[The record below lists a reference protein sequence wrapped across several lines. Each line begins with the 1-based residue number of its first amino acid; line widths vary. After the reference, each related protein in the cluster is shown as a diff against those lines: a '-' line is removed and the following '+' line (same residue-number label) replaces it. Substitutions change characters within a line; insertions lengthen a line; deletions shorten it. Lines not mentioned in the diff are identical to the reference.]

1 MPFGP
6 FLSQQ
11 QKNEINNSMYKNN
24 KQVPSMMTPGQTYG
38 NASYSQQQKT
48 DAINQGI
55 SNFFGIGKKPTTV
68 VGPGGG
74 NGFGLGSNNTQNT
87 PGNSGNSGGYAGPG
101 GNPNGSGQ
109 GEAQQK
115 PGIGPYQG
123 HSVSTPTS
131 VTPTVP
137 TRDVQKPN
145 GAKGTQTSPGG
156 GMPVLSAATAAQF
169 LQNKGIGLGAFSSI
183 QLPGSPTN
191 PNSGGTIEAQ
201 PFSGQETSVTGNT
214 LGAFTSNGQSI
225 PQLDPQALPGNVQP
239 TMQAIGSTAAQYAP
253 LASGNG
259 APTRATQGSNAY
271 TEISP
276 TNPIY
281 AEAFGQDLADKQNK
295 GNTSRLNA
303 ALNDTAGMQSY
314 MSKFGSPEQD
324 MRRAADMAFLNTS
337 GSQEGLR
344 AKEAVLGQFHAGGQ
358 TYQLNDAGTEFLQG
372 DNGKPLSVSQ
382 FGKASSYRLGTS
394 TAEDYKNS
402 YKGKVKEI
410 MPTTPKQAEAPSAQ
424 NPVPVNKMP
433 TNTNFGPIIDDET
446 YARNTESLQGMKGV
460 GPIIN
465 GEAYGAFLE
474 GKREPLMRDPRK

>member
-1 MPFGP
+1 MAAEKFPGKGSKPGMYTMPTG
-6 FLSQQ
+6 
-11 QKNEINNSMYKNN
+11 EERYYA
-24 KQVPSMMTPGQTYG
+24 GG
-38 NASYSQQQKT
+38 NDFYRSA
-48 DAINQGI
+48 
-55 SNFFGIGKKPTTV
+55 
-68 VGPGGG
+68 PGGG
-74 NGFGLGSNNTQNT
+74 AQVFGELT
-87 PGNSGNSGGYAGPG
+87 
-101 GNPNGSGQ
+101 NGSGWRGMSQ
-109 GEAQQK
+109 FDGFNDGRSKGGVVAQNSNPFAPNFQAFYS
-115 PGIGPYQG
+115 PNDSPLRSVIGPNPEDPNK
-123 HSVSTPTS
+123 TPE
-131 VTPTVP
+131 VTAPTVP
-137 TRDVQKPN
+137 TRDVSKAN

-201 PFSGQETSVTGNT
+201 PFTGQETSVTTNT

-225 PQLDPQALPGNVQP
+225 PQLDPQAFPGDAQP
-239 TMQAIGSTAAQYAP
+239 TMQALGTTAAQYAP

-259 APTRATQGSNAY
+259 APTRATQGSNSY

-324 MRRAADMAFLNTS
+324 MRRAADMAFLNAGTA
-337 GSQEGLR
+337 QEGLR

-358 TYQLNDAGTEFLQG
+358 TYQLNSGGTELIQG
-372 DNGKPLSVSQ
+372 ENGKPLAMDP
-382 FGKASSYRLGTS
+382 KAASSYRLGTS

-410 MPTTPKQAEAPSAQ
+410 MPTTPKQAESPSAQ
-424 NPVPVNKMP
+424 NPAAVNEMP
-433 TNTNFGPIIDDET
+433 TNTNFGPIIDDEA
-446 YARNTESLQGMKGV
+446 YARNTESLKGMTGV
-460 GPIIN
+460 GPVIN

-474 GKREPLMRDPRK
+474 GNREPLMRDPRK

>member
-1 MPFGP
+1 MAAEKFPGKGSKPGMYTMPTGD
-6 FLSQQ
+6 
-11 QKNEINNSMYKNN
+11 ERYYA
-24 KQVPSMMTPGQTYG
+24 GG
-38 NASYSQQQKT
+38 NDFYRSA
-48 DAINQGI
+48 
-55 SNFFGIGKKPTTV
+55 
-68 VGPGGG
+68 PGGG
-74 NGFGLGSNNTQNT
+74 AQLFGELT
-87 PGNSGNSGGYAGPG
+87 
-101 GNPNGSGQ
+101 NGSGWRGMSQ
-109 GEAQQK
+109 FDGFNDGRSKGGVAAQNSNPFAPNFQTFYS
-115 PGIGPYQG
+115 PNDSPLRSVIGPNPEDPNK
-123 HSVSTPTS
+123 TPE
-131 VTPTVP
+131 VTAPVVP
-137 TRDVQKPN
+137 TRDVQKAN

-156 GMPVLSAATAAQF
+156 GMPTLTAATAAQF

-201 PFSGQETSVTGNT
+201 PFSGQETSVTANT
-214 LGAFTSNGQSI
+214 LGAFASNGQSI
-225 PQLDPQALPGNVQP
+225 PQLDPQAFPGDAQP
-239 TMQAIGSTAAQYAP
+239 TMQAIGTTAAQYAP

-324 MRRAADMAFLNTS
+324 MRRAADMAFLNAGTA
-337 GSQEGLR
+337 QEGLR

-358 TYQLNDAGTEFLQG
+358 TYQLNSGGTELIQG
-372 DNGKPLSVSQ
+372 ENGKPLAMDP
-382 FGKASSYRLGTS
+382 KAASSYRLGTS

-424 NPVPVNKMP
+424 NPAAVNEMP
-433 TNTNFGPIIDDET
+433 TNTNFGPIIDDEA
-446 YARNTESLQGMKGV
+446 YARNTESLKGMTGV
-460 GPIIN
+460 GPVIN

-474 GKREPLMRDPRK
+474 GNREPLMRDPRK

>member
-1 MPFGP
+1 MAQQPVGYFDYNGEQRYSDGKGGIFFNHSGP
-6 FLSQQ
+6 ALNTLGALDPRKWVNSYVD
-11 QKNEINNSMYKNN
+11 NNPL
-24 KQVPSMMTPGQTYG
+24 V
-38 NASYSQQQKT
+38 T
-48 DAINQGI
+48 DANGKSRVASPS
-55 SNFFGIGKKPTTV
+55 SNKPAQSKPAYSGSRKGAMMGVPNDPSYKTEELEA
-68 VGPGGG
+68 GQKAENFRAGA
-74 NGFGLGSNNTQNT
+74 GFT
-87 PGNSGNSGGYAGPG
+87 
-101 GNPNGSGQ
+101 GQ
-109 GEAQQK
+109 
-115 PGIGPYQG
+115 
-123 HSVSTPTS
+123 
-131 VTPTVP
+131 TPTVP
-137 TRDVQKPN
+137 TRDVAKAN

-169 LQNKGIGLGAFSSI
+169 LQNKGIGMGAFSSI

-225 PQLDPQALPGNVQP
+225 PQLDPQAFPGNAQP
-239 TMQAIGSTAAQYAP
+239 TMQAIGTTAAQYAP

-259 APTRATQGSNAY
+259 AQTRATQGSNAY

-324 MRRAADMAFLNTS
+324 MRRAADMAFLNAGTA
-337 GSQEGLR
+337 QEGLR

-358 TYQLNDAGTEFLQG
+358 TYQLNSGGTELIQG
-372 DNGKPLSVSQ
+372 ENGKPLAMDPNA
-382 FGKASSYRLGTS
+382 ASSYRLGTS

-402 YKGKVKEI
+402 YKGKVKEV

-424 NPVPVNKMP
+424 NPAAVNEMP
-433 TNTNFGPIIDDET
+433 TNTNFGPIIDDEA
-446 YARNTESLQGMKGV
+446 YARNTESLKGMTGV
-460 GPIIN
+460 GPVIN

-474 GKREPLMRDPRK
+474 GNREPLMRDPRK